1 MSRVDLTLEAR
12 LALAEAHCRQR
23 GSRLTPLRKQVLTLL
38 MRHNGC
44 VKAYD
49 LLEEI
54 RRSHGG
60 STPPTVYRALDFLL
74 AEGLAHRIDSLNT
87 FVACNDFNDHQ
98 HSLLVVC
105 SHCSSFVE
113 IDDEE
118 VSQLLTDRLKEK
130 GFAFNGKDV
139 EVKAMCKA
147 CLVKQ
152 DDK

>member
-1 MSRVDLTLEAR
+1 MAPTLEDR
-12 LALAEAHCRQR
+12 LALAEAHCQRR

-38 MRHNGC
+38 MRHKGC

-54 RRSHGG
+54 RVSHGV
-60 STPPTVYRALDFLL
+60 SAPPTVYRALDFLL

-87 FVACNDFNDHQ
+87 YVACNDFNDHR

-105 SHCSSFVE
+105 SLCNSFVE
-113 IDDEE
+113 IDDPQ
-118 VSQLLTDRLKEK
+118 VSQLLTERLGKR

-139 EVKAMCKA
+139 EVKAICMA
-147 CLVKQ
+147 CHEQSRIKT
-152 DDK
+152 